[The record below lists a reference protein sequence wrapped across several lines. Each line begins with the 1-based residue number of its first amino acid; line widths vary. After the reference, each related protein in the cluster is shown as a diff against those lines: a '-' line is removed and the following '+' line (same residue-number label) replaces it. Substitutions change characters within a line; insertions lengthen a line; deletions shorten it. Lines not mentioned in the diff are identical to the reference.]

1 MTTPRKNKISETTGA
16 SHRGGSQVQIHTH
29 SLTLFCTL
37 LITDLVGNLAEESI
51 LHCGGILRRPTRCI
65 SRGRPIQCA
74 AGSHHVVLP
83 KPALHMLFQ
92 VRPAETL
99 PRQALASALGSRGGV
114 ERATGWATGLA
125 TREVTLSAMSPEML
139 VEMRSTG
146 EGEVRQVASAQRTS
160 G

>member
-1 MTTPRKNKISETTGA
+1 VFLVKRA
-16 SHRGGSQVQIHTH
+16 RGGTEQGGAGEGGALSAHPKRRTDLKSLPVSQV
-29 SLTLFCTL
+29 
-37 LITDLVGNLAEESI
+37 
-51 LHCGGILRRPTRCI
+51 
-65 SRGRPIQCA
+65 
-74 AGSHHVVLP
+74 
-83 KPALHMLFQ
+83 PAD
-92 VRPAETL
+92 
-99 PRQALASALGSRGGV
+99 SRGGV